1 MSDRSQTNLS
11 TVLLTLASLVVLIAG
26 LQAAGQVLLPV
37 LFAAFLAILC
47 QPLVK
52 LLMQWRVPRVLAVF
66 AVVVLL
72 TGALVGLT
80 ALLGDSVRRFTES
93 IPQYQ
98 GRLDELVTSIEAT
111 LTAWGLPP
119 PPVDADMSL
128 VAPGALLTALG
139 QTLSAVLT
147 VLSRL
152 VIVVLTTAFILLE
165 AAELDHKVRVVF
177 GAESA
182 VTRSLLEGS
191 RTVQR
196 YLAIKTVASLCTGAL
211 VGALN
216 AALGLDFALLWGV
229 VAFLFNFVP
238 SIGGLRRGD
247 VVGIGSIVA
256 ALPAVLLALVQLG
269 PVPAVVIAI
278 GYAAVNVAIGNVI
291 EPRVLGRRLGLSPLV
306 VILSLFFW
314 GFVWGPAG
322 MLLSVPMTVVLKL
335 LLEVSPGGN
344 QIAVMLGPAQDAET
358 AIKRAM
364 ELQQP
369 PA

>member
-1 MSDRSQTNLS
+1 MSPRSPTNLS

-47 QPLVK
+47 QPLVQ
-52 LLMQWRVPRVLAVF
+52 LLMKWRVPRVLAVF
-66 AVVVLL
+66 TVVVLL

-98 GRLDELVTSIEAT
+98 GGLDDLVLSSKTT
-111 LTAWGLPP
+111 LTAWGVPP
-119 PPVDADMSL
+119 PPVNADLSL
-128 VAPGALLTALG
+128 IDPGALLTALG

-191 RTVQR
+191 HTVQR
-196 YLAIKTVASLCTGAL
+196 YLAIKTVASLCTGGL

-216 AALGLDFALLWGV
+216 ASLGLDFALLWGV

-238 SIGGLRRGD
+238 S
-247 VVGIGSIVA
+247 IGSIVA

-269 PVPAVVIAI
+269 PVPAVAIAI
-278 GYAAVNVAIGNVI
+278 GYTAVNVAIGNFI

-314 GFVWGPAG
+314 GFVWGPTG

-344 QIAVMLGPAQDAET
+344 KIAVMLGPAQDAET

-364 ELQQP
+364 DLQRP
-369 PA
+369 PD

>member
-128 VAPGALLTALG
+128 VDPGALLTALG

-238 SIGGLRRGD
+238 SIG
-247 VVGIGSIVA
+247 SIVA

-314 GFVWGPAG
+314 GFVWGPTG

>member
-1 MSDRSQTNLS
+1 VSDRSQTNLS

-128 VAPGALLTALG
+128 VDPGALLTALG

-238 SIGGLRRGD
+238 SIG
-247 VVGIGSIVA
+247 SIVA

-314 GFVWGPAG
+314 GFVWGPTG